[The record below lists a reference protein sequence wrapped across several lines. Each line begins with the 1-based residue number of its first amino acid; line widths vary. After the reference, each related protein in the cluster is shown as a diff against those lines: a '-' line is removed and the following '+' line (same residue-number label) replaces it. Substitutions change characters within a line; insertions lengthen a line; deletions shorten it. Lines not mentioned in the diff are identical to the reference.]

1 MSKWKHSFYNINL
14 KEEGYKNAK
23 ENEYYNILMGKF
35 AVIPKDVDLNNP
47 PEELKGFL
55 VPSDVNEVEN
65 YTNAQKKA
73 IENDY
78 PESVSFIIAVTSRC
92 NMRCVYCFEGEHNH
106 GKDMSDETI
115 TDTITYIKAEIS
127 RNPHLKKFHI
137 EWFGG
142 ETLLNIKAIRDISN
156 VVIPLCE
163 EKGIEYDATLITN
176 GYLFNPEISEELK
189 GYKVTRV
196 QITLDGLEKTYN
208 RLKVPPKGAYE
219 QVLYNIEHS
228 AIPIRLRLNTTRET
242 KDEILD
248 LCKELYKKPFIKEKN
263 VAIGISRIDE
273 YTDNPKYGFTDEEWL
288 DFRKNMATLLDVE
301 SAETL
306 FQLPKAGLLPCGSVQ
321 KRSVVIGTDGYL
333 YRCVKHFNDRT
344 KRIGSLKDG
353 VITNSQTNKCH
364 SCSMIDEECKHC
376 KLLPLCKGGRCRYE
390 KLLIG
395 NRCYLEKERFKQ
407 DIQNHLTYV
416 RKEQVN

>member
-1 MSKWKHSFYNINL
+1 MSKWKHSIYNINL
-14 KEEGYKNAK
+14 KTENYPNVK
-23 ENEYYNILMGKF
+23 EDEYYNTLIGKF
-35 AVIPKDVDLNNP
+35 AVIPKDINLDNP
-47 PEELKGFL
+47 PEDLKGFL
-55 VPSDVNEVEN
+55 VPAEVDESEN
-65 YTNAQKKA
+65 YANAQKKA

-78 PESVSFIIAVTSRC
+78 PEKVSLIIAVTSRC

-142 ETLLNIKAIRDISN
+142 ETLINFKPIREISN
-156 VVIPLCE
+156 IVIPLCK

-176 GYLFNPEISEELK
+176 GYLFTPEISEELK
-189 GYKVTRV
+189 GYNVTTV
-196 QITLDGLEKTYN
+196 QITLDGFEKTYN

-228 AIPIRLRLNTTRET
+228 AIPIRLRLNTTRAT
-242 KDEILD
+242 KEEILE
-248 LCKELYKKPFIKEKN
+248 LAKELYRKPFVKEKN
-263 VAIGISRIDE
+263 YSVIISRIDE
-273 YTDNPKYGFTDEEWL
+273 YSDTLNYGFTDEEWL
-288 DFRKNMATLLDVE
+288 DFRKNLVELLDVE
-301 SAETL
+301 SAGDL
-306 FQLPKAGLLPCGSVQ
+306 FKLPKAALIPCGSVQ
-321 KRSVVIGTDGYL
+321 KRNVIVGADGYL
-333 YRCVKHFNDRT
+333 YRCVKHFDDST
-344 KRIGSLKDG
+344 KRIGTVKDG

-364 SCSMIDEECKHC
+364 SCSMIDAKCRNC

-395 NRCYLEKERFKQ
+395 NRCYLEKERFRQ
-407 DIQNHLTYV
+407 DIQNYLTYV
-416 RKEQVN
+416 RKPQIE

>member
-1 MSKWKHSFYNINL
+1 MFNWKHSFYNINL
-14 KEEGYKNAK
+14 QKEGYKNAK

-35 AVIPKDVDLNNP
+35 AVIPKDVDLDNP

-55 VPSDVNEVEN
+55 VPAEVDESEN
-65 YTNAQKKA
+65 YANAQKKA

-142 ETLLNIKAIRDISN
+142 ETLINIKPIREISN
-156 VVIPLCE
+156 IVIPLCK

-176 GYLFNPEISEELK
+176 GYLFTPEISEELK
-189 GYKVTRV
+189 GYNVTTV
-196 QITLDGLEKTYN
+196 QITLDGFEKTYN

-228 AIPIRLRLNTTRET
+228 AIPIRLRLNTTRDT
-242 KDEILD
+242 KEEILE
-248 LCKELYKKPFIKEKN
+248 LAKELYRKPFVKEKN
-263 VAIGISRIDE
+263 YSVIISRIDE
-273 YTDNPKYGFTDEEWL
+273 YSDTLNYGFTDGEWL
-288 DFRKNMATLLDVE
+288 DFRKNLVELLDVE
-301 SAETL
+301 SAVDL
-306 FQLPKAGLLPCGSVQ
+306 FKLPKAALIPCGSVQ
-321 KRSVVIGTDGYL
+321 KRNVIVGADGYL
-333 YRCVKHFNDRT
+333 YRCVKHFDDST
-344 KRIGSLKDG
+344 KRIGTVKDG
-353 VITNSQTNKCH
+353 VITNSPTNKCH
-364 SCSMIDEECKHC
+364 SCSMIDEKCKSC
-376 KLLPLCKGGRCRYE
+376 KMLPLCKGGRCRYE
-390 KLLIG
+390 KLLMG
-395 NRCYLEKERFKQ
+395 NKCYLEKERFRQ
-407 DIQNHLTYV
+407 DLTNYLTYV
-416 RKEQVN
+416 RG